1 MTVIVDQSAPPAAP
15 ATAHTARID
24 LAGTDLGLPTPP
36 HVREAA
42 KRALDEGATHYTTR
56 PGLDSLRAA
65 VAEKL
70 DRVNG
75 IRVDPTREIL
85 ITCGTQEALFVAL
98 HFLLRHGE
106 EILIPEPANPAYA
119 AIARQAR
126 ARVRAIPGDPGLGF
140 APRLGEIAGRV
151 SRRSRVLILSSPATP
166 AGTVP
171 DEATLN
177 RLAELATRHD
187 LVVIADESYEPFVYD
202 GAVHRSIAALPGM
215 AERTIT
221 INGFSR
227 PYAMHGWR
235 VGYVAGP
242 ARLIG
247 PIMQLK
253 QALSICSPAV
263 SQYAALAAITGPQS
277 VVDGARTLV
286 ADRRTAAFAALER
299 TGIPYARP
307 AAGYHILV
315 HGGGAGR
322 TGADLARWVT
332 RKSNVLLEP
341 GSTYGT
347 VTSAWLRLSLTQP
360 VPLIEEAIQRLRPLL
375 GTRAAREGID
385 G

>member
-1 MTVIVDQSAPPAAP
+1 MNVIIDPSAPPAPPGRTGA
-15 ATAHTARID
+15 ARID
-24 LAGTDLGLPTPP
+24 LTGTDLGLPTPP

-65 VAEKL
+65 VAAKL

-75 IRVDPTREIL
+75 IQVDPTREIL

-98 HFLLRHGE
+98 HFLLQPGD

-126 ARVRAIPGDPGLGF
+126 ARIRAIPGDPRLGF
-140 APRLGEIAGRV
+140 APRSEEVAACV
-151 SRRSRVLILSSPATP
+151 SRRSRVLVLPSPAAP

-171 DEATLN
+171 DEATLK

-202 GAVHRSIAALPGM
+202 GTVHRSIAALPGM

-227 PYAMHGWR
+227 PYAMRGWR

-263 SQYAALAAITGPQS
+263 SQYAALAAITGPHT

-286 ADRRTAAFAALER
+286 ADRRTAAFAALQR
-299 TGIPYARP
+299 AGIPYARP
-307 AAGYHILV
+307 AAGYDILV
-315 HGGGAGR
+315 HGDAAGH

-341 GSTYGT
+341 GSTYGA
-347 VTSAWLRLSLTQP
+347 VTAAWLRLSLTQP
-360 VPLIEEAIQRLRPLL
+360 VPLIEEAIQRLQPLL
-375 GTRAAREGID
+375 GARAAREGID